1 MRWGGLLLIFAM
13 AAWAASS
20 LTVGNLVSMVRA
32 GLEKKQSD
40 SHLAGAVRKLEL
52 MDRLDWRTVEELE
65 SAGAGPKTVEALEAQ
80 VEESRNLPNPPGPPA
95 FSTPPAPDAEEQDR
109 VLEAAA
115 VHSLDYAASLPDF
128 ICTEMVRRYE
138 DVEPKQRPNW
148 SLKDT
153 LTLKLSYFSHAED
166 YKLVAING
174 HPTYRTFDEVGGAV
188 SEGEFGSLLISL
200 FRGADRKR
208 FSWDHWTTLRG
219 RPSLVYRFRIPLE
232 ESEYNVRY
240 ASGSV
245 GPMSAHS
252 GQSGFIE
259 VDRATNRVLRIF
271 AAAEDLPADFPV
283 TNVSTLLDYDFVE
296 ISGRQY
302 ALPLHALVRMGTHWV
317 QTRNE
322 VVFQDYR
329 KFASDT
335 TITFH

>member
-1 MRWGGLLLIFAM
+1 MRRGLFLIIAV
-13 AAWAASS
+13 AAWAASTASVDDLAS
-20 LTVGNLVSMVRA
+20 LVRT
-32 GLEKKQSD
+32 GIQKKQSD
-40 SHLAGAVRKLEL
+40 SHLAGSVRKLEL
-52 MDRLDWRTVEELE
+52 TERLDWRTVEELE
-65 SAGAGPKTVEALEAQ
+65 SAGAGPKTIEALETLL
-80 VEESRNLPNPPGPPA
+80 EESRLLPNPTGPPA
-95 FSTPPAPDAEEQDR
+95 FSSPPPPDKPEQDR

-138 DVEPKQRPNW
+138 DVQPKQKPNW

-200 FRGADRKR
+200 FRDADRQR
-208 FSWDHWTTLRG
+208 FAWDHWTTLRG
-219 RPSLVYRFRIPLE
+219 RPALVYRFRIPLE
-232 ESEYNVRY
+232 QSEYNVRY
-240 ASGSV
+240 ASGAV
-245 GPMSAHS
+245 GPMTAHS

-259 VDRATNRVLRIF
+259 VDRATNRVLRIY
-271 AAAEDLPADFPV
+271 AVAEDLPPDFPV
-283 TNVSTLLDYDFVE
+283 TNVSTLLDYDFVD

-302 ALPLHALVRMGTHWV
+302 VLPLHALVRMGTHWV

-322 VVFQDYR
+322 VAFEDYR
-329 KFASDT
+329 KFGSDT